1 MNIKSILNDICAQ
14 LTQQKKKY
22 FSAKGKPGWNPLK
35 ESTLERKRRAGSSTV
50 NSFNNRTGSLKE
62 GIDVTWTPTKR
73 GVRITTDTHNG
84 SDDKQINNIAKTLG
98 RDFMK
103 FDNKEKT
110 FIVEQ
115 LVKRIKNASKG

>member
-1 MNIKSILNDICAQ
+1 MNIKSILNDICTQ

-22 FSAKGKPGWNPLK
+22 FSVKGKAGWEPLK

-50 NSFNNRTGSLKE
+50 NSFNTRTGTLKE
-62 GIDVTWTPTKR
+62 GIDVTWMPTKR
-73 GVRITTDTHNG
+73 GVRITTNTHNG
-84 SDDKQINNIAKTLG
+84 SDEKQINNIAKTLG

-115 LVKRIKNASKG
+115 LVKRLKNASKG